1 MKKWMFLLVVSA
13 LILPLCGSVDA
24 TARKKKKK
32 DEKTEVKDK
41 EKEPE
46 KKLSKYEKLFKDPSH
61 EATTGGFMTLH
72 KVKGKLYFELPL
84 EYLNREMLLAGA
96 ASECSNSFF
105 CTPGFKEGRPKHI
118 KFTLQD
124 SSVYMCKINAKTT
137 FDVGE
142 QQEKVIRGKNFID
155 PVMEIYKVEA
165 YNPDSTAV
173 VFNMTPLFTGTDSD
187 LSPIKQSG
195 GMISIGATLKSGGAV
210 LDEIKAFE
218 DNVLIKTKYMYDG
231 ALTFMG
237 IPLFKEPLTVR
248 ATRSLLLLPENKMR
262 PRISDSRL
270 GIFMTYKN
278 KITDKEDGL
287 PTYTLA
293 NRWRLEPKDVAA
305 YRRGELVEPVKPIV
319 YYVDDAFPD
328 LWREAIKESV
338 LVWNQAFEKIGFKN
352 AIQVRDF
359 PKGDPNFDPENLKY
373 SCIRYVPERTENA
386 MGPSWV
392 DPTTGEIINASVLVY
407 NDVIK
412 LINNWRF
419 LQTAQIDPRV
429 RAKKMPDDIVKESL
443 VYVVAHEVGHT
454 LGLMHNM
461 AASAAFPVD
470 SLRSASFTQKYGTT
484 PSIMDYARF
493 NYVAQPGDKGVKLT
507 PPDLGCYDE
516 FAIKWLYSYFPN
528 GQNALDEAK
537 ILEAWVDENAGDP
550 CYRYGRQ
557 QVELRIDP
565 SALEEDLGDDP
576 FKAGDYGIKNLKY
589 ILAHLNEWIK
599 DDDDFSHREDLYKGM
614 LDQYYRYL
622 MRGVYTVG
630 GMYLSEVKEGTPGK
644 RFESVPRATQ
654 QKAMKWLFAQMKDCD
669 WIDNME
675 VMDKM
680 PLSVPFSSRIRRA
693 VTMNMIN
700 AQFNV
705 LLSAALSDKPYN
717 RTAYYDDLYD
727 GIWESAIRNRKVTEN
742 DRMMQE
748 TMMSVLSIIL
758 KPKEDS
764 GRKSPF
770 GLTSNYSLAPSLDEI
785 CLFGLDDSGLVKR
798 FRNELETLEAEHGKG
813 YVASQ
818 LGLTSFGESRGYG
831 WQYNVQLGTID
842 DTKTRCVAMA
852 NRVKQL
858 LGARVKD
865 APDRFSREHYQSMLA
880 QLKEIDSSK

>member
-1 MKKWMFLLVVSA
+1 MRKWMFMLVVSA
-13 LILPLCGSVDA
+13 LIFPLCGSVDA
-24 TARKKKKK
+24 AARKKKKK

-84 EYLNREMLLAGA
+84 KYLNREMLLAGA
-96 ASECSNSFF
+96 ASECSNPFF
-105 CTPGFKEGRPKHI
+105 CTPGYKEGKPKHI
-118 KFTLQD
+118 KFVLQD
-124 SSVYMCKINAKTT
+124 SSVYMCKVNAMMI
-137 FDVGE
+137 FDIGE
-142 QQEKVIRGKNFID
+142 RQGELIREKNFID
-155 PVMEIYKVEA
+155 PVMEIYKIEA
-165 YNPDSTAV
+165 YNADSSAV
-173 VFNMTPLFTGTDSD
+173 VFNMTALFTGSDSD
-187 LSPIKQSG
+187 ISPIKQGG
-195 GMISIGATLKSGGAV
+195 GMFSINAMPKSGGTV
-210 LDEIKAFE
+210 LREIKAFE
-218 DNVLIKTKYMYDG
+218 DNVVIKTQYMYDG
-231 ALTFMG
+231 ALTFMS
-237 IPLFKEPLTVR
+237 IPLLKEPLTVK
-248 ATRSLLLLPENKMR
+248 ATRSLLLLPEHKMR

-287 PTYTLA
+287 PTYTFA
-293 NRWRLEPKDVAA
+293 NRWRLEPKDVEA

-319 YYVDDAFPD
+319 FYVDDAFPD
-328 LWREAIKESV
+328 LWREAIKQSV
-338 LVWNQAFEKIGFKN
+338 LVWNPAFEKIGFKN
-352 AIQVRDF
+352 VMQVRDF
-359 PKGDPNFDPENLKY
+359 PKDDPTFDPENLKY
-373 SCIRYVPERTENA
+373 SCIRYVPEKTENA

-392 DPTTGEIINASVLVY
+392 DPTTGEIINASVMVY

-419 LQTAQIDPRV
+419 VQTAQVDPRV

-443 VYVVAHEVGHT
+443 TYVVAHEVGHT

-461 AASAAFPVD
+461 AASTAFPVD

-507 PPDLGCYDE
+507 PPNLGCYDE
-516 FAIKWLYSYFPN
+516 FAIKWLYSFFP
-528 GQNALDEAK
+528 GEKDAASEAE
-537 ILEAWVDENAGDP
+537 ILESWVDEKAGDP
-550 CYRYGRQ
+550 RYRYGRQ

-565 SALEEDLGDDP
+565 SAIEEDLGDDP
-576 FKAGDYGIKNLKY
+576 LKAGDYGIKNLKY
-589 ILAHLNEWIK
+589 ILAHMNEWIK
-599 DDDDFSHREDLYKGM
+599 DDDDASHREELYGSI

-622 MRGVYTVG
+622 IRAVYTVG

-644 RFESVPRATQ
+644 RFEPVSRATQ

-669 WIDNME
+669 WIDNKD
-675 VMDKM
+675 VADKM
-680 PLSVPFSSRIRRA
+680 PLGAPYSSRIRRA

-705 LLSAALSDKPYN
+705 LLTAALAEKPYS
-717 RTAYYDDLYD
+717 RVAYYDDLYD

-748 TMMSVLSIIL
+748 TMMNVLSLIL
-758 KPKEDS
+758 KPKKES
-764 GRKSPF
+764 GKKGMF
-770 GLTSNYSLAPSLDEI
+770 GLASGFALAPSLDEI
-785 CLFGLDDSGLVKR
+785 RLFGLDESGLVDR
-798 FRNELETLEAEHGKG
+798 FRDKLEALEAEHGKG
-813 YVASQ
+813 YVASR
-818 LGLTSFGESRGYG
+818 LGLTHFGENRGYG
-831 WQYNVQLGTID
+831 WQYDVKLTTID
-842 DTKTRCVAMA
+842 DTRTRCVAMA

-865 APDRFSREHYQSMLA
+865 APDRYSREHYQSMLA
-880 QLKEIDSSK
+880 QLKELESK

>member
-1 MKKWMFLLVVSA
+1 MKKWMFLLVISA

-24 TARKKKKK
+24 AARKKKKK
-32 DEKTEVKDK
+32 NEKTEVKDK

-72 KVKGKLYFELPL
+72 KVNGKLYFELPL
-84 EYLNREMLLAGA
+84 EYMNREMLLAGA
-96 ASECSNSFF
+96 ASECSSPFF
-105 CTPGFKEGRPKHI
+105 CTPGHKEGTPKHI

-124 SSVYMCKINAKTT
+124 SSVYMCKVNARTT

-142 QQEKVIRGKNFID
+142 REDELIREQNFID
-155 PVMEIYKVEA
+155 PVLEIYKVEA

-173 VFNMTPLFTGTDSD
+173 VFNMTSVFTGTDSD
-187 LSPIKQSG
+187 LSPVKQSG
-195 GMISIGATLKSGGAV
+195 GTVGISATPKSGGTV
-210 LDEIKAFE
+210 LKEIKAFE
-218 DNVLIKTKYMYDG
+218 DNVLVKTQYAYDA

-237 IPLFKEPLTVR
+237 FPFIKEPLTVK
-248 ATRSLLLLPENKMR
+248 ATRSLLLLPEDKMR
-262 PRISDSRL
+262 PRLADSRL
-270 GIFMTYKN
+270 GVFLTYKN
-278 KITDKEDGL
+278 RITNKEDKSSV
-287 PTYTLA
+287 YTLA
-293 NRWRLEPKDVAA
+293 NRWRLEPKDVEA

-338 LVWNQAFEKIGFKN
+338 LIWNRAFEKTGFKN

-359 PKGDPNFDPENLKY
+359 PKDDPTFDPENLKY
-373 SCIRYVPERTENA
+373 SCIRYVPENTENA

-407 NDVIK
+407 NDITK
-412 LINNWRF
+412 LINKWRF
-419 LQTAQIDPRV
+419 VQTAQIDPRV
-429 RAKKMPDDIVKESL
+429 RAKRMPDDIVKESL
-443 VYVVAHEVGHT
+443 VYVIAHEVGHT

-528 GQNALDEAK
+528 ERSAAGESK
-537 ILEAWVDENAGDP
+537 ILESWVDEKAGDP

-557 QVELRIDP
+557 QVDFRIDP
-565 SALEEDLGDDP
+565 SAIEEDLGDDP

-589 ILAHLNEWIK
+589 ILAHMNEWIK
-599 DDDDFSHREDLYKGM
+599 DDDDASHREELYGTI

-622 MRGVYTVG
+622 MRAVYTVG

-644 RFESVPRATQ
+644 PFESVPRETQ
-654 QKAMKWLFAQMKDCD
+654 HKAMKWLFAQMKDCD
-669 WIDNME
+669 WLDNRAVME
-675 VMDKM
+675 KM
-680 PLSVPFSSRIRRA
+680 PLAVPYSSRIRRA
-693 VTMNMIN
+693 IMMNMIN
-700 AQFNV
+700 TQFNV
-705 LLSAALSDKPYN
+705 LLSAALGEKPYS

-748 TMMSVLSIIL
+748 TMMSVLTLMLS
-758 KPKEDS
+758 PKGES
-764 GRKSPF
+764 EKKGLF
-770 GLTSNYSLAPSLDEI
+770 GLTSGHTLAPSLDEI
-785 CLFGLDDSGLVKR
+785 RLFGLDDSGMVNR
-798 FRNELETLEAEHGKG
+798 FRDELETLETEHGKG

-831 WQYNVQLGTID
+831 FIYGVKLGTLD

-858 LGARVKD
+858 LDTRVKD

-880 QLKEIDSSK
+880 QLKGIDSLK